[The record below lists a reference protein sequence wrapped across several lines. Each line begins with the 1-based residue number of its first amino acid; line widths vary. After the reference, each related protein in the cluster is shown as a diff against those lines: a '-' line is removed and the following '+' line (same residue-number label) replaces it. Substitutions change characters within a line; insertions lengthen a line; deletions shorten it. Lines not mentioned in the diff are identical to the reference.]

1 MPKQK
6 DKPPGNQKRN
16 RRPQPKQL
24 WQMDDPDFERNHWWP
39 KKEPGEHR
47 ELVPFGSKGRSTER
61 TAPVV
66 WEVLRRHD
74 QIPLIRREIAK
85 YVNLPAQAL
94 DPVLLRHGFGIE
106 FLLAK
111 CGLNAWVSS
120 KLHENEPSLG
130 FTPGLHPLDRFGKW
144 TFESLMPAYAF
155 GTKPTMEW
163 TTSIRVDLLAEAR
176 SLADVLRDSNQC
188 VAHIQD
194 QFNPL
199 FPLLSDPYELLALSM
214 LMQDH
219 AKEPDRQIVME
230 VRGTRRP
237 PAIHPTLAV
246 DPWDDGA
253 YLHFCYEDFSYID
266 CFATQLGGRKDG
278 VSRFLWDG
286 MPDFIRRA
294 LRNFENKL
302 DRDSEAEDLVED
314 WESAQQCAAVLAT
327 FLNSIIVGDSIY
339 ERKRFSKVT
348 LTSETETLLAK
359 PQSAVN
365 QVELNRRLLEAAY
378 PEYIRKAEPGRRTW
392 AFGELLNPAMTPSTS
407 KPPPERR
414 PRREQLQWIR
424 DVESGDPD
432 RRPDYDRVMERIR
445 FPLLPA
451 ESDPQLCDTLE
462 KRLERVKDDLRDSVR
477 EQKRRLAKFYKAV
490 QDSRPKNSRG

>member
-1 MPKQK
+1 
-6 DKPPGNQKRN
+6 
-16 RRPQPKQL
+16 L
-24 WQMDDPDFERNHWWP
+24 
-39 KKEPGEHR
+39 
-47 ELVPFGSKGRSTER
+47 
-61 TAPVV
+61 
-66 WEVLRRHD
+66 
-74 QIPLIRREIAK
+74 EI
-85 YVNLPAQAL
+85 
-94 DPVLLRHGFGIE
+94 I
-106 FLLAK
+106 
-111 CGLNAWVSS
+111 
-120 KLHENEPSLG
+120 
-130 FTPGLHPLDRFGKW
+130 PGLHPLDRIGKG

-155 GTKPTMEW
+155 GTKPTMDW

-230 VRGTRRP
+230 ARGTRRP
-237 PAIHPTLAV
+237 PPIHPTLAV
-246 DPWDDGA
+246 DPSDDGA

-392 AFGELLNPAMTPSTS
+392 AFGELLNPAMTPSPS

>member
-1 MPKQK
+1 MPKKK
-6 DKPPGNQKRN
+6 DKPLGNQKRN
-16 RRPQPKQL
+16 RRPQPTQL

-39 KKEPGEHR
+39 QKEPGEHP
-47 ELVPFGSKGRSTER
+47 ELVPFGSKGRTTER
-61 TAPVV
+61 IAPVV

-74 QIPLIRREIAK
+74 QIPLIRRELANC
-85 YVNLPAQAL
+85 VDLPAQAL

-120 KLHENEPSLG
+120 KPHENRPSLG
-130 FTPGLHPLDRFGKW
+130 ITPGLHPWDHFGKR

-155 GTKPTMEW
+155 RTKPTADW
-163 TTSIRVDLLAEAR
+163 TTSVRSDLLAEAR
-176 SLADVLRDSNQC
+176 SLACVLRDSNQC
-188 VAHIQD
+188 VAHIQG

-214 LMQDH
+214 LMQAH
-219 AKEPDRQIVME
+219 AKEPGRQIVME

-237 PAIHPTLAV
+237 PPIHPMLAV

-253 YLHFCYEDFSYID
+253 YLDFCYEDFSYID
-266 CFATQLGGRKDG
+266 CFATQLADRKDG

-286 MPDFIRRA
+286 MPDLIRRA
-294 LRNFENKL
+294 IRNFENKL
-302 DRDSEAEDLVED
+302 DRDSEAEDVVED

-327 FLNSIIVGDSIY
+327 FLNSIILGDSIY

-359 PQSAVN
+359 PPSAVN

-378 PEYIRKAEPGRRTW
+378 TEYIRKAKPGRRTW
-392 AFGELLNPAMTPSTS
+392 
-407 KPPPERR
+407 PPKRR
-414 PRREQLQWIR
+414 PRREQLKLIR
-424 DVESGDPD
+424 DVESGAPGC
-432 RRPDYDRVMERIR
+432 RPDYDRVMKGIR

-451 ESDPQLCDTLE
+451 ESDPQLRDTLE
-462 KRLERVKDDLRDSVR
+462 ARLERVKDDLRDSVR
-477 EQKRRLAKFYKAV
+477 EQQRRFAMFDKAAK
-490 QDSRPKNSRG
+490 DSRPKNSRG